1 MNWKYEAIDRLKT
14 YELKKNAVQSIP
26 RQIEALELEMTVI
39 RSTFSDS
46 EQVDSSGGRSE
57 DAMLSNI
64 VKREELGRALELA
77 QKSVKLTEAGLR
89 MLDQEEQEVLD
100 RFYIHPVHGAVMDLC
115 DILGLEQASIYRR
128 RNEALRKFTLA
139 IYGCVES

>member
-26 RQIEALELEMTVI
+26 RQIEALELEMTAI

-77 QKSVKLTEAGLR
+77 QKSVQLTEAGLR

-100 RFYIHPVHGAVMDLC
+100 RFYIHPIPGAVMDLC